1 MSDFSV
7 SESYDKV
14 RRETDYFGVGR
25 MMLENR
31 DSQLA
36 KKKKKTKIHR
46 TQSCM
51 SLDIKIIPGIIT
63 NIN

>member
-36 KKKKKTKIHR
+36 KKKRKPRFTEHKSACH
-46 TQSCM
+46 
-51 SLDIKIIPGIIT
+51 
-63 NIN
+63 